1 MIAHFT
7 GWRYFWTF
15 SRFLGILVT
24 PRDHPG
30 GCGLVF
36 RDMGGQQKKTKFS
49 FFSTFKLT
57 KTSILPNCLV
67 SNGHFLLVENYTNFN
82 ISELLGNLERYYSPI

>member
-1 MIAHFT
+1 M
-7 GWRYFWTF
+7 
-15 SRFLGILVT
+15 GILGT

-36 RDMGGQQKKTKFS
+36 RGMGGQQKKTKFS

-57 KTSILPNCLV
+57 KTSILPNCQV
-67 SNGHFLLVENYTNFN
+67 SNGNFLLVENYTNFN
-82 ISELLGNLERYYSPI
+82 ISGLLGDLERYVSPI